1 MGKTKT
7 STASARKNPVGK
19 GRSKKKGDA
28 GQLQREMEHINQ
40 NLSKMETKFVKK
52 IERLE
57 KQQSRLKNES
67 RQKLKALKR
76 KSVKRKRQ
84 EHPLLLDGVTQ
95 KLFGVESVG
104 RGTPQSGIFWK
115 QGGGRH
121 MGQEKGGV
129 EYGDFSVMKEN
140 LRNSI
145 MGQVSKLMETQMKE
159 QEERIRQ
166 SQEER
171 LRKVLKKQEK

>member
-1 MGKTKT
+1 
-7 STASARKNPVGK
+7 
-19 GRSKKKGDA
+19 
-28 GQLQREMEHINQ
+28 
-40 NLSKMETKFVKK
+40 
-52 IERLE
+52 
-57 KQQSRLKNES
+57 
-67 RQKLKALKR
+67 
-76 KSVKRKRQ
+76 
-84 EHPLLLDGVTQ
+84 
-95 KLFGVESVG
+95 
-104 RGTPQSGIFWK
+104 
-115 QGGGRH
+115 